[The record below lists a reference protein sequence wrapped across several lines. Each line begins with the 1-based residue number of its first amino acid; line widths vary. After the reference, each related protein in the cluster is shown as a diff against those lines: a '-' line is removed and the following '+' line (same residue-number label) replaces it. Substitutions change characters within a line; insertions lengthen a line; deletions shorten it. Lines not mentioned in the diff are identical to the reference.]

1 MTVKILMPKI
11 GFSMS
16 EGKLAQ
22 WLVSDGT
29 AVAEGD
35 LLFALESDKSVQ
47 DIPSPG
53 TGTLRISAAE
63 GEVYE
68 VGAVLGELVPS

>member
-1 MTVKILMPKI
+1 MAMKILMPKI

-22 WLVSDGT
+22 WLVDDGES
-29 AVAEGD
+29 VAEGD

-53 TGTLRISAAE
+53 AGLLKIIAPAD
-63 GEVYE
+63 EVYE
-68 VGAVLGELVPS
+68 VGAVLGELV

>member
-1 MTVKILMPKI
+1 MAMKILMPKI

-22 WLVSDGT
+22 WLVDDGES
-29 AVAEGD
+29 VAEGD

-53 TGTLRISAAE
+53 ACVLKIIAPAD
-63 GEVYE
+63 EVYE
-68 VGAVLGELVPS
+68 VGAVLGELV